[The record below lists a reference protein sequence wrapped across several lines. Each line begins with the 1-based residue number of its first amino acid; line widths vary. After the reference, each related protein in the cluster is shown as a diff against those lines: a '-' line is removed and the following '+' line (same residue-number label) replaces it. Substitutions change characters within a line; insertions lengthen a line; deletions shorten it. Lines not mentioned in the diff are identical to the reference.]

1 MENIC
6 GSVIDVNEDNNVENL
21 VFEALKESSSISMKK
36 MTENA
41 LKGLN
46 MATKKSVI
54 EAQNAY
60 ENTYSKDDKEDI
72 YCTEYTEVLNILE
85 YYWMLKIIERRG

>member
-6 GSVIDVNEDNNVENL
+6 GSVIDVNEENNAENL
-21 VFEALKESSSISMKK
+21 VFETLKESSSISMKK

-60 ENTYSKDDKEDI
+60 ENT
-72 YCTEYTEVLNILE
+72 
-85 YYWMLKIIERRG
+85 